1 MLNQLNQYSLTLFP
15 GLRHL
20 SSLSQLLS
28 TMPILRRSQGTR
40 IPDDRSVLPQRR
52 SPPDE
57 PEDVKHK
64 GLPEMSRKNPMVGG
78 SGGDRVQFNIP
89 TVVFSAVVTFVSLY
103 FTIVRISDAQFPAPS
118 ASGPMRPTTTEDDL
132 ASKYL
137 PELHPGVTKHNLSL
151 MYLTELEEISK
162 EKVGLAELEKNSKP
176 IVDSDGV
183 DAPPPRND
191 TPHEEWMYEPR
202 QLSNFWSL
210 PDRRFIGE
218 IYPRLGRFSRVLDV
232 GARGYNREC
241 KGLINSPTTQY
252 YQVEPFPPDV
262 VNNDG
267 LLKCKVHEIPKFYPQ
282 YESFFDVALDF
293 GVFGW
298 GETRTQFNTTE
309 EILDD
314 VRAYMDGILFVL
326 KPKGLWILKVDG
338 DKWVPDEN
346 FVFEKIILPHFEL
359 GNFEGH
365 ASGVG
370 VKNNRF
376 RFYFFYRREKLSS
389 TVGSVMLETS
399 KNPILRENEQAGTSD
414 WVLSKPAMNR
424 EIEGYMSKTSIQKGH
439 SILLFFNTASPNVI
453 IDIFRTGWYDG
464 KGARRYAGPVT
475 VAGVK
480 QVVPLPDGL
489 GIVACNW
496 TNPYLVETDDTWTT
510 GVYLARMTETGNGT
524 QSYAIFVVRDDNRVI
539 VPDVMFQLPV
549 NTYQAYNYWGGK
561 SLYGWGSGGP
571 DNLPWGYSSGNKGAK
586 KVSFDRPYARS
597 NNPDAAFGNGAGE
610 YLSNIQPIHNYPIS
624 SSASWNYNMVRWLER
639 NGIDTSYITNIDV
652 HLGLYRFVKPKLF
665 LTQGHDE
672 YWSWEMRDQVEGL
685 RDQGVHLAFL
695 GSNTAFM
702 QVRFEGGGS
711 NDTDAEPR
719 IIVCYRFIRS
729 EPIKNHLRTLKWKE
743 VGRPETDMVGVGY
756 IGDPF
761 DADLVI
767 ANASHWVFNGT
778 GLSNGNVLPGLLG
791 YEVDG
796 AARQSKM
803 NIDILF
809 ETPLVNRVNE
819 TLRCHGTIYTAPS
832 GAHVFAPGT
841 MQWSWGLDDF
851 GVMQNLRGS
860 RLSRVVDTV
869 TWNVFLA
876 AGILPNGL

>member
-1 MLNQLNQYSLTLFP
+1 MWQNSQFFTGKYRSPCSLTIAF
-15 GLRHL
+15 
-20 SSLSQLLS
+20 
-28 TMPILRRSQGTR
+28 TMPLFRRSR
-40 IPDDRSVLPQRR
+40 IPNDRSVLPQRR

-57 PEDVKHK
+57 PEDVKPLISSSPAK
-64 GLPEMSRKNPMVGG
+64 VFPEMSQKNPIVGG
-78 SGGDRVQFNIP
+78 SGGNGVLFNIP
-89 TVVFSAVVTFVSLY
+89 TIVFSAAVTFISL
-103 FTIVRISDAQFPAPS
+103 FFAIARISHAPLPAHIASRPMPS
-118 ASGPMRPTTTEDDL
+118 
-132 ASKYL
+132 
-137 PELHPGVTKHNLSL
+137 
-151 MYLTELEEISK
+151 
-162 EKVGLAELEKNSKP
+162 KNS
-176 IVDSDGV
+176 
-183 DAPPPRND
+183 
-191 TPHEEWMYEPR
+191 
-202 QLSNFWSL
+202 
-210 PDRRFIGE
+210 
-218 IYPRLGRFSRVLDV
+218 
-232 GARGYNREC
+232 
-241 KGLINSPTTQY
+241 
-252 YQVEPFPPDV
+252 
-262 VNNDG
+262 
-267 LLKCKVHEIPKFYPQ
+267 
-282 YESFFDVALDF
+282 
-293 GVFGW
+293 
-298 GETRTQFNTTE
+298 
-309 EILDD
+309 
-314 VRAYMDGILFVL
+314 
-326 KPKGLWILKVDG
+326 
-338 DKWVPDEN
+338 
-346 FVFEKIILPHFEL
+346 
-359 GNFEGH
+359 
-365 ASGVG
+365 
-370 VKNNRF
+370 
-376 RFYFFYRREKLSS
+376 
-389 TVGSVMLETS
+389 
-399 KNPILRENEQAGTSD
+399 ILRENKQAGTSD

-424 EIEGYMSKTSIQKGH
+424 EVEGYMSRTSIQKGH
-439 SILLFFNTASPNVI
+439 SIHLFFNTASPNVV

-702 QVRFEGGGS
+702 QVRFEGGGN

-719 IIVCYRFIRS
+719 IMVCYRQRKS
-729 EPIKNHLRTLKWKE
+729 DPIKNHLTTRKWKE

-778 GLSNGNVLPGLLG
+778 GVSDGNVLPGLLG

-796 AARQSKM
+796 VARDRNTKM
-803 NIDILF
+803 NIEILF
-809 ETPLVNRVNE
+809 ETPLVSRVNE
-819 TLRCHGTIYTAPS
+819 TLRCYGIIYTAPS
-832 GAHVFAPGT
+832 GAHVFSPGT
-841 MQWSWGLDDF
+841 MQWVWGLDDF
-851 GVMQNLRGS
+851 GVMQNLRAS

-869 TWNVFLA
+869 TWNVFIA
-876 AGILPNGL
+876 AGIPRNGL